1 MFCFEINNKNDVPFS
16 PWNNASIN
24 IRIFSKT
31 IIYIAYKTGT
41 FFPHLNHEHFT
52 KTPTLDTSHDSA
64 TLIPRLIRTS
74 WNRKQWFEENRLSSF
89 FPSFLSNR
97 RRSLSRFSKCKV
109 GGAFGAVFPR
119 RKRKRIRARFAFVAR
134 AKTPASFFPSRCKI
148 VYAPAVEAERL
159 NRFSRT
165 PVAIKTDTKV
175 ESNSV
180 EIYPDGEAVIWPR
193 WANLVSKRR
202 ANIPRL

>member
-1 MFCFEINNKNDVPFS
+1 MNRTVKI
-16 PWNNASIN
+16 
-24 IRIFSKT
+24 
-31 IIYIAYKTGT
+31 
-41 FFPHLNHEHFT
+41 FPHLNH
-52 KTPTLDTSHDSA
+52 TSQPQKHRPLTRLTIHPEFQRCA
-64 TLIPRLIRTS
+64 LIRAS
-74 WNRKQWFEENRLSSF
+74 WKTMRSEGNFRLSSF
-89 FPSFLSNR
+89 LTLSNR
-97 RRSLSRFSKCKV
+97 RRSLSRFSKQAGDLIFSSKEKGEKEFV
-109 GGAFGAVFPR
+109 HDSRSPR
-119 RKRKRIRARFAFVAR
+119 VRKRRLVF
-134 AKTPASFFPSRCKI
+134 SQSRCKI

>member
-1 MFCFEINNKNDVPFS
+1 M
-16 PWNNASIN
+16 
-24 IRIFSKT
+24 
-31 IIYIAYKTGT
+31 
-41 FFPHLNHEHFT
+41 
-52 KTPTLDTSHDSA
+52 HDSRS
-64 TLIPRLIRTS
+64 PR
-74 WNRKQWFEENRLSSF
+74 
-89 FPSFLSNR
+89 
-97 RRSLSRFSKCKV
+97 V
-109 GGAFGAVFPR
+109 
-119 RKRKRIRARFAFVAR
+119 RKRRLVF
-134 AKTPASFFPSRCKI
+134 SQSRCKI

>member
-1 MFCFEINNKNDVPFS
+1 MAFS
-16 PWNNASIN
+16 
-24 IRIFSKT
+24 
-31 IIYIAYKTGT
+31 
-41 FFPHLNHEHFT
+41 
-52 KTPTLDTSHDSA
+52 
-64 TLIPRLIRTS
+64 
-74 WNRKQWFEENRLSSF
+74 
-89 FPSFLSNR
+89 R
-97 RRSLSRFSKCKV
+97 RR
-109 GGAFGAVFPR
+109 
-119 RKRKRIRARFAFVAR
+119 RKRIRARFAFVAR

-148 VYAPAVEAERL
+148 VYAPVEAERL

>member
-1 MFCFEINNKNDVPFS
+1 MNRTVKI
-16 PWNNASIN
+16 
-24 IRIFSKT
+24 
-31 IIYIAYKTGT
+31 
-41 FFPHLNHEHFT
+41 FPHLNH
-52 KTPTLDTSHDSA
+52 TSQPQKHRPLTRLTIHPEFQRCA
-64 TLIPRLIRTS
+64 LIRAS
-74 WNRKQWFEENRLSSF
+74 WKTMRSEGNLGLSSF
-89 FPSFLSNR
+89 LTLSNR
-97 RRSLSRFSKCKV
+97 RRSLSRFSKQAGDLIFSSKEKGEKEFV
-109 GGAFGAVFPR
+109 HDSRSPR
-119 RKRKRIRARFAFVAR
+119 VRKRRLVF
-134 AKTPASFFPSRCKI
+134 SQSRCKI